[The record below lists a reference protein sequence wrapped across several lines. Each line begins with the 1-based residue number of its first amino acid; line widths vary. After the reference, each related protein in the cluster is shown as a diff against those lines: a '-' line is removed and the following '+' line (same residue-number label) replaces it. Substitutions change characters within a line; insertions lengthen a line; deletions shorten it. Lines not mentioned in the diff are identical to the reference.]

1 MASYGDQVVLAGSER
16 PARSDARLAGP
27 ADAKE
32 QLTVSVEVRRRPDG
46 PPLPDLAELG
56 AQRPRDRAE
65 INRAAVAASYG
76 ADLEDLAKV
85 SAFADAYGLAVEE
98 SSAPRRTARLSGTVG
113 QMNKA
118 FGVRLN
124 TYQYNGG
131 TYRGREGHVM
141 VPRELADIVKRVSGF
156 TNLPLA
162 QPRLLARPQE
172 VTSFNA
178 AQIGQMYDFPTG
190 VNGARQTIGIIELGG
205 GFSPADLNTYFA
217 ALELPTP
224 NVVTVSVDGATN
236 GYGSGAD
243 GEVELDIE
251 VSGSIAPGA
260 TIVVYFAPNSEMG
273 FIDAITT
280 AVQDTVN
287 NPSVL
292 SISWGLA
299 EDLWTT
305 AGLQGMD
312 NAFIDA
318 TMARITVL
326 AAAGDNGSNDRV
338 YDGRAHCDY
347 PASDPY
353 VIACGGTTLQVN
365 PDETIDEIV
374 WDTPLFGF
382 ATGGGISDKWG
393 LPGWQEG
400 KGVPPSVNDG
410 VSTGRGVPDVAGNA
424 NPFTGYNVVVDG
436 SWTVEGGTSA
446 VAPLYA
452 GLFALMN
459 QSLGFRLGYITP
471 YMYSLDETD
480 AYLDITT
487 GTNQIPPAPGYSAG
501 NGWDACSGLGRI
513 DGNNLLTGL
522 I

>member
-1 MASYGDQVVLAGSER
+1 MASYGDQVILVGSER
-16 PARSDARLAGP
+16 PARSDIRLVGP
-27 ADAKE
+27 ADAEE
-32 QLTVSVEVRRRPDG
+32 QLTVSLEVRRRPDA
-46 PPLPDLAELG
+46 PPLPDLEALG
-56 AQRPRDRAE
+56 AQLPRNRAK
-65 INRAAVAASYG
+65 INRGAVAASYG
-76 ADLEDLAKV
+76 ADPEDLAKV
-85 SAFADAYGLAVEE
+85 SAFANAYGLAVEE
-98 SSAPRRTARLSGTVG
+98 SSAPRRTVRLSGTVG
-113 QMNKA
+113 QMSKA

-124 TYQYNGG
+124 TYQYNGD

-141 VPRELADIVKRVSGF
+141 VPRALADIVKRVSGF

-162 QPRLLARPQE
+162 QPHLLVLPQD

-178 AQIGQMYDFPTG
+178 AQIGQMYDSPTR
-190 VNGARQTIGIIELGG
+190 VNGAGECIGIIELGG
-205 GFSPADLNTYFA
+205 GYSPADLNTYFA
-217 ALELPTP
+217 ALELATP
-224 NVVTVSVDGATN
+224 NVVAVSVDGATN

-260 TIVVYFAPNSEMG
+260 TIAMYFAPNTEQG

-280 AVQDTVN
+280 AAQDTVN
-287 NPSVL
+287 NPGVL

-318 TMARITVL
+318 AMAGITVL

-338 YDGRAHCDY
+338 YDGHAHCDY

-353 VIACGGTTLQVN
+353 VIACGGTTLQVK

-374 WDTPLFGF
+374 WDTPLFGY

-393 LPGWQEG
+393 LPSWQEG

-471 YMYSLDETD
+471 YLYSLYETD
-480 AYLDITT
+480 AYVDVTS
-487 GTNQIPPAPGYSAG
+487 GTNQVPPAPGYSAG
-501 NGWDACSGLGRI
+501 PGWDACSGLGRI